1 MKPFP
6 LIISSAATLLL
17 ALTAPA
23 AVAALDVDAAKSAI
37 ERKLDAD
44 YPRLDALYKD
54 LHRHPEVGYQETAT
68 AARLA
73 KEMRALGFTVTEGVG
88 KTGIVAIL
96 HNGAGPTILVRTELD
111 ALPLQELTGL
121 PYASTDKQ
129 TVNGHETYVA
139 HMCGHDIHMAVW
151 VGTARELV
159 ELKARWQGTLMFI
172 GQPAEELVSGAKAML
187 DDGLF
192 TRFPKPDFGFALHV
206 GPEAYD
212 HVGYRA
218 GVISS
223 NSDAFEIV
231 FHGRGGHGAMP
242 NLTIDPVLEAARFTV
257 DVQSIVSREKDPAA
271 FGVISVG
278 ALEAGN
284 AGNVIP
290 DTARLRGT
298 IRSYDATVRAKLGAG
313 IDRTAKAVAAMA
325 DAPAPDLTIKAGGI
339 AIVND
344 TALTER
350 TAAVFK
356 TAFGAHAEPDA
367 APGAASEDYSRF
379 IIAGVPSTY
388 FSLGGLDP
396 AMLTKA
402 HANGTPVPAN
412 HSPYFAPVPEPTI
425 RMGVEAMTLAILNVV
440 SNP

>member
-1 MKPFP
+1 MKLPVR
-6 LIISSAATLLL
+6 SV
-17 ALTAPA
+17 AP
-23 AVAALDVDAAKSAI
+23 AVAAIAVALASPAANALDVAGTKSAI
-37 ERKLDAD
+37 DRKLDTD
-44 YPRLDALYKD
+44 YPRLDALYKE
-54 LHRHPEVGYQETAT
+54 LHRHPEVAYQETAT

-73 KEMRALGFTVTEGVG
+73 KEMRALGFTVTEGIG

-96 HNGAGPTILVRTELD
+96 HNGAGPTVLVRTELD

-121 PYASTDKQ
+121 PYASTDRQ

-139 HMCGHDIHMAVW
+139 HSCGHDIHMAVW
-151 VGTARELV
+151 VGTARQLV
-159 ELKARWQGTLMFI
+159 EMKARWHGTLMFV

-192 TRFPKPDFGFALHV
+192 TRFPKPDLGFALHV
-206 GPEAYD
+206 GPEADD

-223 NSDAFEIV
+223 NSDALEIV

-242 NLTIDPVLEAARFTV
+242 NLTIDPVLEAARFVV

-271 FGVISVG
+271 FGVISIG

-298 IRSYDATVRAKLGAG
+298 IRSYDAAVRAKLAAG
-313 IDRTAKAVAAMA
+313 IERTAKAVASMA
-325 DAPAPDLTIKAGGI
+325 DAPPPDVTIKAGGI
-339 AIVND
+339 AVVND

-350 TAAVFK
+350 TGAVFK
-356 TAFGAHAEPDA
+356 AAFGARAEPDPS
-367 APGAASEDYSRF
+367 PGAASEDYSRF
-379 IIAGVPSTY
+379 IIAGVPSLY

-396 AMLTKA
+396 AALAKA
-402 HANGTPVPAN
+402 HANNTPVPAN

-425 RMGVEAMTLAILNVV
+425 RTGVEAMTLAILNVLG
-440 SNP
+440 NP